1 MDKVIGALKEQFTAD
16 NPGVTVTYDPTGSGA
31 GIEAVSNGSCD
42 IGLASRAL
50 TDDEKAGGLTET
62 IVALDGIAV
71 IVNAENPVSDLTL
84 EQIASI
90 YTGAVTDW
98 SEVGREAGSG
108 TRSGFEELT
117 ETVDKCKYRQ
127 ELTSTGDVITAV
139 AQNPDAIGY
148 ASLSAVQDQKGI
160 TVLTVGGV
168 APSEATV
175 LDGSYAIQRPFVFAT
190 RTDEALSDA
199 AQAFFDFATS
209 TAASDLIA
217 NAGAVPVAMTVPL
230 SVPRVVAAMHRR
242 IVGELARE
250 ERLDGG
256 ICLALHAAVERDTRR
271 LERLLRPATD
281 TAADERIDAALLEEE
296 CERPVPLSVRIDD
309 LRGRDLPV
317 CDLVNLELARLAEML
332 ENGSMLIRDCDLH
345 DRSSFPV
352 SIHKYLPIGS
362 PATAAGCRADR
373 IRAARDEEGPPLDEC
388 RSDPLACGDVKRLH
402 RRPGDLHLRRALLLR
417 EAEVIH
423 EADRLILLDSQID
436 RRRLVLAPR
445 VELREAGQR
454 AHPALLRRPR
464 HILPPSTK
472 HGRRRTRLN

>member
-1 MDKVIGALKEQFTAD
+1 MKKVFSLLLSLTMVMALLAGCGGDTTADDTTDDTASNDAAQEETAELSGTVATDGSTSMEEVIGALGEQFMAD
-16 NPGVTVTYDPTGSGA
+16 NSGVSVTYNPTGSGA

-98 SEVGREAGSG
+98 SEFGSDAGAIAVITG
-108 TRSGFEELT
+108 TEDQCVLA
-117 ETVDKCKYRQ
+117 Q
-127 ELTSTGDVITAV
+127 ELSSTGAVIEAV
-139 AQNPDAIGY
+139 RTTPGAIGY

-217 NAGAVPVAMTVPL
+217 NAGAVPVA
-230 SVPRVVAAMHRR
+230 
-242 IVGELARE
+242 
-250 ERLDGG
+250 
-256 ICLALHAAVERDTRR
+256 
-271 LERLLRPATD
+271 
-281 TAADERIDAALLEEE
+281 
-296 CERPVPLSVRIDD
+296 
-309 LRGRDLPV
+309 
-317 CDLVNLELARLAEML
+317 
-332 ENGSMLIRDCDLH
+332 
-345 DRSSFPV
+345 
-352 SIHKYLPIGS
+352 
-362 PATAAGCRADR
+362 
-373 IRAARDEEGPPLDEC
+373 
-388 RSDPLACGDVKRLH
+388 
-402 RRPGDLHLRRALLLR
+402 
-417 EAEVIH
+417 
-423 EADRLILLDSQID
+423 Q
-436 RRRLVLAPR
+436 
-445 VELREAGQR
+445 
-454 AHPALLRRPR
+454 
-464 HILPPSTK
+464 
-472 HGRRRTRLN
+472 